1 MMTRRLSLRLIA
13 IPTLIVI
20 LAGLGW
26 SGPTWA
32 ISLQDAKAQGFI
44 GEQANGYLGLV
55 KSGASAEVK
64 TLMNDI
70 NAKRKKEYEDIAR
83 RNKTELNVVESL
95 AGKKAID
102 MTPLGQY
109 VKLPS
114 GQWVKK

>member
-1 MMTRRLSLRLIA
+1 MTRYLSLRYIA
-13 IPTLIVI
+13 IPALMVV

-32 ISLQDAKAQGFI
+32 ISLQDAKAQGLV

-55 KSGASAEVK
+55 KSSASAEVK
-64 TLMNDI
+64 ALVNEI
-70 NAKRKKEYEDIAR
+70 NAQRRKEYQGIAR
-83 RNKTELNVVESL
+83 RNNTELNVVEAL
-95 AGKKAID
+95 AGKKAIEK
-102 MTPLGQY
+102 TASGQY